1 MIKILIVE
9 DDPLLWQP
17 LQYALEGEGYCVRVA
32 MDGAEALAAS
42 AEESFDL
49 LLEDLHL
56 PDASGL
62 DIMREITLRHPS
74 CKVLVMT
81 GHATIENA
89 VEAMKIGAFDFI
101 TKPFHLEL
109 VFLKIRR
116 VIEFRD
122 MSNLVESVE
131 CRKRNIMTRCPDMR
145 RVIEIA
151 ERAATTGATI
161 LILGESGTGKEVLAD
176 HIQGLSSEKE
186 KPFIKVNCAA
196 IPDSLF
202 ESELFGAEKGAYTG
216 SVQDRIGFVESA
228 HGGTLLLD
236 EIADIPLSVQGKL
249 LRVLEDGS
257 FYRVG
262 GVQQRKSDFRLIA
275 TSSRDL
281 SEAVI
286 QRVFREDLY
295 YRINV
300 ISLTIP
306 PLRHRREDIPLLTA
320 HFLKLLQTG
329 CNAAISLSPQVLDIL
344 SLYGYPGNV
353 RELRNIMEH
362 LSLLYPGEKI
372 KPAHLP
378 AYIRDSAY
386 IGNMFETFTVE
397 KPLREATQ
405 EFEARYIEKVLRAAG
420 GSKSQ
425 AATLLGIS
433 RKVLWEKLNRI
444 ASTGEP
450 GNRNGSAS
458 NSST

>member
-17 LQYALEGEGYCVRVA
+17 LQYALEGEGYSVRVA
-32 MDGAEALAAS
+32 MDGADALAAS

-49 LLEDLHL
+49 LLQDLQL

-62 DIMREITLRHPS
+62 DIMREIVLRHPS

-101 TKPFHLEL
+101 SKPFHLEL
-109 VFLKIRR
+109 VFIKIKRL
-116 VIEFRD
+116 IEFRD
-122 MSNLVESVE
+122 MANLVESAE
-131 CRKRNIMTRCPDMR
+131 CRKRNVMTRCPDMR
-145 RVIEIA
+145 RVIAVA
-151 ERAATTGATI
+151 ETAAQTGATV
-161 LILGESGTGKEVLAD
+161 LLLGESGTGKEVLAD
-176 HIQGLSSEKE
+176 HIQRLSAVKD
-186 KPFIKVNCAA
+186 KPYIKVNCAA
-196 IPDSLF
+196 IPDALF
-202 ESELFGAEKGAYTG
+202 ESELFGADKGAYTG
-216 SVQDRIGFVESA
+216 SVEERIGYVESA

-236 EIADIPLSVQGKL
+236 EITDIPLAVQGKL
-249 LRVLEDGS
+249 LRVLEDGG

-262 GVQQRKSDFRLIA
+262 GTRQRQSDFRLIA

-281 SEAVI
+281 AEAV
-286 QRVFREDLY
+286 QTREFREDLY
-295 YRINV
+295 YRVNV
-300 ISLTIP
+300 IAMTIP
-306 PLRHRREDIPLLTA
+306 PLRQRREDIPLLTA
-320 HFLKLLQTG
+320 HFLKLFQPSDGASGIT
-329 CNAAISLSPQVLDIL
+329 LSSQVLDIL

-353 RELRNIMEH
+353 RELRNILEH

-378 AYIRDSAY
+378 THMRDSAY
-386 IGNMFETFTVE
+386 IGNLFETFTVE

-420 GSKSQ
+420 GSKTQ
-425 AATLLGIS
+425 AAALLGIS

-444 ASTGEP
+444 AG
-450 GNRNGSAS
+450 RD
-458 NSST
+458 

>member
-17 LQYALEGEGYCVRVA
+17 LQTALEGEGYSVRVA
-32 MDGAEALAAS
+32 MDGADALAAS

-62 DIMREITLRHPS
+62 DIMREITLRHPA

-116 VIEFRD
+116 LIEFRD
-122 MSNLVESVE
+122 MAQLVESAGK
-131 CRKRNIMTRCPDMR
+131 KRTLVTRCPDVR
-145 RVIEIA
+145 HVIDVA
-151 ERAATTGATI
+151 TAAAPTGVST
-161 LILGESGTGKEVLAD
+161 LVLGESGTGKEVLAD
-176 HIQGLSSEKE
+176 HIQSLSTVRDKAY
-186 KPFIKVNCAA
+186 IKVNCAA

-202 ESELFGAEKGAYTG
+202 ESELFGSEKGAYTG
-216 SVQDRIGFVESA
+216 SIQERVGYVEAA
-228 HGGTLLLD
+228 HGGTLFLD
-236 EIADIPLSVQGKL
+236 EITEIPLPVQGKL

-262 GVQQRKSDFRLIA
+262 GARQRRSDFRLIA

-281 SEAVI
+281 PEAVR
-286 QRVFREDLY
+286 QGGFREDLY

-300 ISLTIP
+300 IAMTIP
-306 PLRHRREDIPLLTA
+306 PLRLRREDIPLLTA
-320 HFLKLLQTG
+320 HFLKLFSSSEGAVPIT
-329 CNAAISLSPQVLDIL
+329 LSPQVLDIL
-344 SLYGYPGNV
+344 SLYSYPGNV
-353 RELRNIMEH
+353 RELRNILEH

-378 AYIRDSAY
+378 SPLMDSAY
-386 IGNMFETFTVE
+386 IGNLFETFTVE

-405 EFEARYIEKVLRAAG
+405 EFEARYIEKVLKAAV
-420 GSKSQ
+420 GSKTK
-425 AATLLGIS
+425 AAALLGIS
-433 RKVLWEKLNRI
+433 RKVLWEKLNRF
-444 ASTGEP
+444 ACSDD
-450 GNRNGSAS
+450 
-458 NSST
+458 

>member
-17 LQYALEGEGYCVRVA
+17 LQYALEGEGYSVRVA
-32 MDGAEALAAS
+32 MDGADALAAS

-56 PDASGL
+56 PDSNGL

-101 TKPFHLEL
+101 IKPFHLEL
-109 VFLKIRR
+109 VFIKIRR
-116 VIEFRD
+116 VIEFRN
-122 MSNLVESVE
+122 MANLVETAE
-131 CRKRNIMTRCPDMR
+131 YRKRSMMTSCPDMR
-145 RVIEIA
+145 RAIEVA
-151 ERAATTGATI
+151 ETAAPTKAT
-161 LILGESGTGKEVLAD
+161 LLLLGESGTGKEVLAD
-176 HIQGLSSEKE
+176 YIQGLSAVKD
-186 KPFIKVNCAA
+186 KPYIKVNCAA

-202 ESELFGAEKGAYTG
+202 ESELFGSDKGAYTG
-216 SVQDRIGFVESA
+216 ATEERIGYVESA

-236 EIADIPLSVQGKL
+236 EITDIPLAVQGKL

-262 GVQQRKSDFRLIA
+262 GTRQLKSDFRLIA

-281 SEAVI
+281 AEAV
-286 QRVFREDLY
+286 RLREFREDLF

-300 ISLTIP
+300 IAMTIP
-306 PLRHRREDIPLLTA
+306 PLRQRREDIPLLTA
-320 HFLKLLQTG
+320 HFLKLFQPSG
-329 CNAAISLSPQVLDIL
+329 GAAGITLSPQVMDIL
-344 SLYGYPGNV
+344 ALYGYPGNV
-353 RELRNIMEH
+353 RELRNILEH

-372 KPAHLP
+372 KPAYLP
-378 AYIRDSAY
+378 AHVRGSAT
-386 IGNMFETFTVE
+386 IGSLFETFTVE
-397 KPLREATQ
+397 KPLREAIQ

-420 GSKSQ
+420 GSKTRAS
-425 AATLLGIS
+425 ALLGIS

-444 ASTGEP
+444 ASTNEGK
-450 GNRNGSAS
+450 N
-458 NSST
+458 

>member
-17 LQYALEGEGYCVRVA
+17 LQMALEGEGYSVRVA
-32 MDGAEALAAS
+32 MDGADALAAS
-42 AEESFDL
+42 AEGSFDL
-49 LLEDLHL
+49 LLQDLHL

-62 DIMREITLRHPS
+62 DIMREITLQHPS

-122 MSNLVESVE
+122 MVNLVEASGG
-131 CRKRNIMTRCPDMR
+131 RKEVLVTRCPDMR
-145 RVIEIA
+145 RVVEV
-151 ERAATTGATI
+151 AAAAGPTGVAT
-161 LILGESGTGKEVLAD
+161 LVLGESGTGKEVIAD
-176 HIQGLSSEKE
+176 HIQSLS
-186 KPFIKVNCAA
+186 PVRDQPYLKVNCAA
-196 IPDSLF
+196 IPDTLF
-202 ESELFGAEKGAYTG
+202 EGELFGSEKGAYTG
-216 SVQDRIGFVESA
+216 SVQERIGYIESA

-236 EIADIPLSVQGKL
+236 EVAGIPLPIQGKL

-262 GVQQRKSDFRLIA
+262 GSRQRRSDFRLIA

-281 SEAVI
+281 SEAVH
-286 QRVFREDLY
+286 QGAFREDLY

-300 ISLTIP
+300 ISMTIP
-306 PLRHRREDIPLLTA
+306 PLRLRREDIPLLTA
-320 HFLKLLQTG
+320 HFLQSFRRSGGGASIT
-329 CNAAISLSPQVLDIL
+329 LSSQVLDIL
-344 SLYGYPGNV
+344 SLHSYPGNV
-353 RELRNIMEH
+353 RELRNILEH

-378 AYIRDSAY
+378 ASLRDSAY
-386 IGNMFETFTVE
+386 IGNLFETFTAE

-405 EFEARYIEKVLRAAG
+405 EFEARYIEKVLKAAGSSKTRAA
-420 GSKSQ
+420 S
-425 AATLLGIS
+425 LLGIS

-444 ASTGEP
+444 ASGDD
-450 GNRNGSAS
+450 SA
-458 NSST
+458 

>member
-17 LQYALEGEGYCVRVA
+17 LQCALEGEGYSVRIA
-32 MDGAEALAAS
+32 MDGADALAAS

-49 LLEDLHL
+49 LLQDLHL

-62 DIMREITLRHPS
+62 DIMREVVLRHPA

-116 VIEFRD
+116 LIEFRD
-122 MSNLVESVE
+122 MANLVESAE
-131 CRKRNIMTRCPDMR
+131 CRKRSMITRSPDMR
-145 RVIEIA
+145 RVIEVA
-151 ERAATTGATI
+151 ETAASTGATV
-161 LILGESGTGKEVLAD
+161 LLLGESGTGKEVLAD
-176 HIQGLSSEKE
+176 HIQRLSAVKDR
-186 KPFIKVNCAA
+186 PYIKVNCAA

-202 ESELFGAEKGAYTG
+202 ESELFGADKGAYTG
-216 SVQDRIGFVESA
+216 SVEERIGYVESA

-236 EIADIPLSVQGKL
+236 EITDIPLAVQGKL

-262 GVQQRKSDFRLIA
+262 GTGQRKSDFRLIA
-275 TSSRDL
+275 TSSKDL
-281 SEAVI
+281 AEVV
-286 QRVFREDLY
+286 RLREFREDLY

-300 ISLTIP
+300 IAMTIP
-306 PLRHRREDIPLLTA
+306 PLRQRREDIPLLTA
-320 HFLKLLQTG
+320 HFLKLFQPQG
-329 CNAAISLSPQVLDIL
+329 GDGAITLSSQVMDIL

-353 RELRNIMEH
+353 RELRNILEH

-378 AYIRDSAY
+378 AHMRDSAY
-386 IGNMFETFTVE
+386 VGNLFETFTVE

-405 EFEARYIEKVLRAAG
+405 EFEARYIEKVLRAVG
-420 GSKSQ
+420 GSKTQ
-425 AATLLGIS
+425 AAALMGIS

-444 ASTGEP
+444 AS
-450 GNRNGSAS
+450 RD
-458 NSST
+458 

>member
-17 LQYALEGEGYCVRVA
+17 LQYALEGEGYSVRVA

-62 DIMREITLRHPS
+62 DIMHEIILRHPH

-109 VFLKIRR
+109 VFLKIQR
-116 VIEFRD
+116 VIEFQEMLKR
-122 MSNLVESVE
+122 VETLSGGDVAP
-131 CRKRNIMTRCPDMR
+131 ITRSPAMR
-145 RVIEIA
+145 RVISMA
-151 ERAATTGATI
+151 ESASATDATV
-161 LILGESGTGKEVLAD
+161 LLCGESGTGKEVLASF
-176 HIQGLSSEKE
+176 IQAKSSRSA

-202 ESELFGAEKGAYTG
+202 ESELFGAEQGAYTDA
-216 SVQDRIGFVESA
+216 VRQRIGYVEA
-228 HGGTLLLD
+228 ADGGTLLLD
-236 EIADIPLSVQGKL
+236 EISEIPLQVQGKL

-262 GVQQRKSDFRLIA
+262 GSRQLSSRFRLIA
-275 TSSRDL
+275 ASNKDL
-281 SEAVI
+281 RLLAEE
-286 QRVFREDLY
+286 RMFREDLY
-295 YRINV
+295 YRLNI
-300 ISLTIP
+300 ISLALP
-306 PLRHRREDIPLLTA
+306 PLRERREDIPLLTA
-320 HFLKLLQTG
+320 WFQKRFAPDNGPIT
-329 CNAAISLSPQVLDIL
+329 LSPQVMEIFAH
-344 SLYGYPGNV
+344 YRFPGNI
-353 RELRNIMEH
+353 RELRNIIEH

-378 AYIRDSAY
+378 AHMRDSAY
-386 IGNMFETFTVE
+386 IGNLFETFTVE
-397 KPLREATQ
+397 KPLREAVA
-405 EFEARYIEKVLRAAG
+405 EFESRYIEKVVKAAK
-420 GSKSQ
+420 GSKTQ
-425 AATLLGIS
+425 AAALLGIS
-433 RKVLWEKLNRI
+433 RKVLWEKLGR
-444 ASTGEP
+444 TGAVTEMKK
-450 GNRNGSAS
+450 
-458 NSST
+458 

>member
-17 LQYALEGEGYCVRVA
+17 LQYALQGEGYVVRVA
-32 MDGAEALAAS
+32 TDGAEALAAS

-56 PDASGL
+56 PDSNGL
-62 DIMREITLRHPS
+62 DIMREITMRHPA

-81 GHATIENA
+81 GYATIENA

-122 MSNLVESVE
+122 MANLVESAE
-131 CRKRNIMTRCPDMR
+131 CRKRSVMTRCPDMR
-145 RVIEIA
+145 RVIEVA
-151 ERAATTGATI
+151 ETAAPTGATV
-161 LILGESGTGKEVLAD
+161 LLMGESGTGKEVLAD
-176 HIQGLSSEKE
+176 YIQGQSAVKDR
-186 KPFIKVNCAA
+186 PYIKVNCAA

-202 ESELFGAEKGAYTG
+202 ESELFGADKGAYTG
-216 SVQDRIGFVESA
+216 SVAERIGYVESA
-228 HGGTLLLD
+228 HGGTLFLD
-236 EIADIPLSVQGKL
+236 EIADIPLQVQGKL
-249 LRVLEDGS
+249 LRVLENGS

-262 GVQQRKSDFRLIA
+262 GTRQRRSDFRLIA

-281 SEAVI
+281 AEAVQMRI
-286 QRVFREDLY
+286 FREDLY
-295 YRINV
+295 YRVNV
-300 ISLTIP
+300 IALTIP
-306 PLRHRREDIPLLTA
+306 PLRQRREDIPLLTA
-320 HFLKLLQTG
+320 HFLKKLQLPG
-329 CNAAISLSPQVLDIL
+329 CNGSITLSSQVLDIL

-353 RELRNIMEH
+353 RELRNILEH
-362 LSLLYPGEKI
+362 LSMLYPGEKI
-372 KPAHLP
+372 KPSHLP
-378 AYIRDSAY
+378 AHMRDSAY
-386 IGNMFETFTVE
+386 IGNLFETFTVE

-420 GSKSQ
+420 GSKTH
-425 AATLLGIS
+425 AAALLGIS

-444 ASTGEP
+444 AFLGE
-450 GNRNGSAS
+450 NNC
-458 NSST
+458 

>member
-1 MIKILIVE
+1 MIKILVVE

-17 LQYALEGEGYCVRVA
+17 LQYALESKGYRVRVA
-32 MDGAEALAAS
+32 MDGADALAAS

-49 LLEDLHL
+49 LLQDLHL
-56 PDASGL
+56 PDSSGL
-62 DIMREITLRHPS
+62 DIMREITLHHPS

-101 TKPFHLEL
+101 IKPFHLEL
-109 VFLKIRR
+109 VFIKIRR

-122 MSNLVESVE
+122 MANLVESAE
-131 CRKRNIMTRCPDMR
+131 CRKMAMITRSPDMR
-145 RVIEIA
+145 KVIQVSETA
-151 ERAATTGATI
+151 AATGASI
-161 LILGESGTGKEVLAD
+161 LLLGESGAGKEVLAD
-176 HIQGLSSEKE
+176 HIQRLSAVKD
-186 KPFIKVNCAA
+186 KPYIKVNCAA

-202 ESELFGAEKGAYTG
+202 ESELFGSDKGAYTG
-216 SVQDRIGFVESA
+216 SVEERIGYVEAA

-236 EIADIPLSVQGKL
+236 EIADIPLGIQGKL

-262 GVQQRKSDFRLIA
+262 GTRQRQSNFRLIA

-281 SEAVI
+281 AEVVQA
-286 QRVFREDLY
+286 REFREDLY

-300 ISLTIP
+300 IAVTIP

-320 HFLKLLQTG
+320 HFLKLFQSSGVEAPIT
-329 CNAAISLSPQVLDIL
+329 LSSPVLDIL
-344 SLYGYPGNV
+344 ALYGYPGNV
-353 RELRNIMEH
+353 RELRNILEH

-372 KPAHLP
+372 KPAQLP
-378 AYIRDSAY
+378 PHMRDSAY
-386 IGNMFETFTVE
+386 IGNLFETFTVE
-397 KPLREATQ
+397 KPLREATL

-420 GSKSQ
+420 GSKTQ
-425 AATLLGIS
+425 AAALLGIS

-444 ASTGEP
+444 AG
-450 GNRNGSAS
+450 RD
-458 NSST
+458 

>member
-17 LQYALEGEGYCVRVA
+17 LQYALEGEGYSVRVA

-56 PDASGL
+56 PDSDGL
-62 DIMREITLRHPS
+62 DIMREIIQLHPA
-74 CKVLVMT
+74 CKALVMT

-109 VFLKIRR
+109 VFIKIRR

-122 MSNLVESVE
+122 MANLVESVE
-131 CRKRNIMTRCPDMR
+131 CRKRSVMTRSPDMR
-145 RVIEIA
+145 RVIAVA
-151 ERAATTGATI
+151 ETAAPTSATV
-161 LILGESGTGKEVLAD
+161 LLLGESGTGKEVLAD
-176 HIQGLSSEKE
+176 HIQRLSSVKDR
-186 KPFIKVNCAA
+186 PYIKVNCAA

-202 ESELFGAEKGAYTG
+202 ESELFGSDKGAYTG
-216 SVQDRIGFVESA
+216 SVEERIGYVESA
-228 HGGTLLLD
+228 NGGTLLLD
-236 EIADIPLSVQGKL
+236 EITDIPPGVQGKL

-262 GVQQRKSDFRLIA
+262 GTRQRKSDFRLIA
-275 TSSRDL
+275 TTSRDL
-281 SEAVI
+281 AEAVRAR
-286 QRVFREDLY
+286 QFREDLY

-300 ISLTIP
+300 IAITIS
-306 PLRHRREDIPLLTA
+306 PLRQRREDIPLLTA
-320 HFLKLLQTG
+320 HFLKLFQPSGGASGIT
-329 CNAAISLSPQVLDIL
+329 LSPQVLDIL

-353 RELRNIMEH
+353 RELRNILEH

-378 AYIRDSAY
+378 AHMRDSAY
-386 IGNMFETFTVE
+386 IGNLFETFTVE

-420 GSKSQ
+420 GSKTQ
-425 AATLLGIS
+425 AAALLGIS

-444 ASTGEP
+444 ASSGEDK
-450 GNRNGSAS
+450 N
-458 NSST
+458 

>member
-17 LQYALEGEGYCVRVA
+17 LQYALEGEGYSVRVA
-32 MDGAEALAAS
+32 MDGADALAAS

-49 LLEDLHL
+49 LLQDLQL

-62 DIMREITLRHPS
+62 DIMREIVLRHPS

-116 VIEFRD
+116 LIEFRD
-122 MSNLVESVE
+122 MANLVESAE
-131 CRKRNIMTRCPDMR
+131 CRKRSLMTRCPDMR
-145 RVIEIA
+145 RVIEVA
-151 ERAATTGATI
+151 EAAAQTGATV
-161 LILGESGTGKEVLAD
+161 LLLGESGTGKEVLAD
-176 HIQGLSSEKE
+176 HIQKRSAVKD
-186 KPFIKVNCAA
+186 KPYIKVNCAA

-216 SVQDRIGFVESA
+216 SVEERIGYVASA
-228 HGGTLLLD
+228 NGGTLLLD
-236 EIADIPLSVQGKL
+236 EITDLPFAVQGKL

-262 GVQQRKSDFRLIA
+262 GTRQMRSDFRLIA
-275 TSSRDL
+275 TTSRDMA
-281 SEAVI
+281 EAV
-286 QRVFREDLY
+286 QAREFREDLY
-295 YRINV
+295 YRVNV
-300 ISLTIP
+300 IAMTIP
-306 PLRHRREDIPLLTA
+306 PLRQRREDIPLLTA
-320 HFLKLLQTG
+320 HFLKQFQRSG
-329 CNAAISLSPQVLDIL
+329 GNAAITLSSQVLDIL
-344 SLYGYPGNV
+344 SLYSFPGNV
-353 RELRNIMEH
+353 RELRNILEH

-378 AYIRDSAY
+378 VHMRDSAY
-386 IGNMFETFTVE
+386 IGNLFETFTVE

-420 GSKSQ
+420 GSKTQ
-425 AATLLGIS
+425 AAALLGIS

-444 ASTGEP
+444 ALMD
-450 GNRNGSAS
+450 
-458 NSST
+458 